1 MRVTLKDI
9 WETAPELAFTRERT
23 KTDPKTGLWGYC
35 GECDFGEVC
44 LGGCTFTA
52 HAFFGRPGNNPYC
65 HYRARVMRARGV
77 RERLVLQASAPGMP
91 FDHARFDLVV
101 EPFDAP
107 DERPARRIDL
117 VKLRRK
123 PAA

>member
-1 MRVTLKDI
+1 MHRL
-9 WETAPELAFTRERT
+9 
-23 KTDPKTGLWGYC
+23 
-35 GECDFGEVC
+35 VC
-44 LGGCTFTA
+44 LGLSHRTA
-52 HAFFGRPGNNPYC
+52 P
-65 HYRARVMRARGV
+65 VEL

-107 DERPARRIDL
+107 DPRPARRIDL

>member
-1 MRVTLKDI
+1 
-9 WETAPELAFTRERT
+9 
-23 KTDPKTGLWGYC
+23 
-35 GECDFGEVC
+35 VC

-65 HYRARVMRARGV
+65 HYRARVMKGRGV
-77 RERLVLQASAPGMP
+77 RERLVLQQAAPGTP
-91 FDHARFDLVV
+91 FDHARFDLIE

-123 PAA
+123 PNAVA